1 MIVIVNL
8 KKIWT
13 LFWNPLCEVFIAN
26 VYSRADLDFLP
37 LEYFD
42 FYSTVSKNVDLE
54 AEKTRALLH
63 IKDRAVKYSPI
74 NSKNTQNLH
83 VQNIQ
88 KSLHTLEVINE
99 LLLKITI
106 QPFHEDWLH
115 IYFKPT
121 SHTYILLL
129 NVSTMSEIHGDIQGN
144 CEVRVKFPCGICFQG

>member
-1 MIVIVNL
+1 M
-8 KKIWT
+8 
-13 LFWNPLCEVFIAN
+13 CEVFIAN

-88 KSLHTLEVINE
+88 KKSSHPGSNQRTSSQNQDSTLSRG
-99 LLLKITI
+99 L
-106 QPFHEDWLH
+106 
-115 IYFKPT
+115 T
-121 SHTYILLL
+121 SHLFQTYKPH
-129 NVSTMSEIHGDIQGN
+129 IHFTSK
-144 CEVRVKFPCGICFQG
+144 CEYYE

>member
-1 MIVIVNL
+1 MSIHVL
-8 KKIWT
+8 IW
-13 LFWNPLCEVFIAN
+13 I
-26 VYSRADLDFLP
+26 FLP

-99 LLLKITI
+99 LLLKIKI
-106 QPFHEDWLH
+106 QPFHED
-115 IYFKPT
+115 
-121 SHTYILLL
+121 
-129 NVSTMSEIHGDIQGN
+129 
-144 CEVRVKFPCGICFQG
+144 

>member
-1 MIVIVNL
+1 ML
-8 KKIWT
+8 KIEQLNT
-13 LFWNPLCEVFIAN
+13 AQLI
-26 VYSRADLDFLP
+26 
-37 LEYFD
+37 
-42 FYSTVSKNVDLE
+42 
-54 AEKTRALLH
+54 
-63 IKDRAVKYSPI
+63 
-74 NSKNTQNLH
+74 SKNTQNLH

-99 LLLKITI
+99 LLLKIKI

-144 CEVRVKFPCGICFQG
+144 CEVRVKSPCGICLQG